1 MSDESKWAGH
11 VSAWRASGL
20 SAAAFSAGKG
30 ITASGLR
37 YWAGR
42 FKDAPV
48 VPSGVRL
55 ARVVRPGTAMGPDEP
70 VFIEADGI
78 RIAVRRGFDRGVL
91 RDVLAILRESA
102 S

>member
-1 MSDESKWAGH
+1 MSDESKWSAH

-20 SAAAFSAGKG
+20 GAAAFCAGKG

-42 FKDAPV
+42 FKDAPAA
-48 VPSGVRL
+48 PAEIRL
-55 ARVVRPGTAMGPDEP
+55 ARVVRPGAATEPEEP
-70 VFIEADGI
+70 VLIEAGGI
-78 RIAVRRGFDRGVL
+78 RIAVRSGFDRGVL
-91 RDVLAILRESA
+91 RDVLIILRESA